1 MKKNLIQQ
9 ILERDSITR
18 IELASRIGV
27 TEGAIRKWEKNGFD
41 TVKMENIRNLAK
53 YANLNINEIMGLAS
67 PTDNEVFE
75 LAREI
80 RELSEDKRQ
89 VIQSVVNSYKNNK
102 E

>member
-1 MKKNLIQQ
+1 MKKNLIQK

-41 TVKMENIRNLAK
+41 TVKMENIKNLAK
-53 YANLNINEIMGLAS
+53 YAKLDINEIMGLAS
-67 PTDNEVFE
+67 PTDNEVLE

-80 RELSEDKRQ
+80 RDLSEDKRQ
-89 VIQSVVNSYKNNK
+89 VIQSVVNSYKDNK